1 MVATATRT
9 KKAKSSPRVKARKGR
24 GLKAEIAGE
33 FRQRGLLAGE
43 GCNPT
48 TQAEP
53 PGGAGEPA
61 ADADQADA
69 TPSAGEVV
77 KLGKKRLT
85 VEFGGMAA
93 GDGTASIGV
102 RILRTLLS
110 LQEADDAFC
119 GRELTGEIKTLPG
132 QDAAGQKHI
141 SDGDKPIVDT
151 HEIKAS
157 FEVSKFS
164 ASPKHITIRLTFN
177 ITSIDPG
184 ELARFSKKA
193 GVLTINGVRVAEK
206 KKRGRPAGAAGATKA
221 KGKGRKRKGAASDP
235 LADL

>member
-1 MVATATRT
+1 M
-9 KKAKSSPRVKARKGR
+9 AKRVVKAMIDGTRP
-24 GLKAEIAGE
+24 L
-33 FRQRGLLAGE
+33 FDGE
-43 GCNPT
+43 GCNPA
-48 TQAEP
+48 TQANG
-53 PGGAGEPA
+53 PGGTGEPA
-61 ADADQADA
+61 ADGSLDAA
-69 TPSAGEVV
+69 TPTAGAVV

-151 HEIKAS
+151 HEIKGAS
-157 FEVSKFS
+157 FEVAKFS

-193 GVLTINGVRVAEK
+193 GTLSINGVRVLEK
-206 KKRGRPAGAAGATKA
+206 KKRGRPAGAAKSTKAKGA